1 MRSKTLR
8 LSGGLITSFLP
19 GIEHQGD
26 FLRYV
31 LIMCDFRWLVSR
43 RGDYF
48 GATVG
53 LNEGVSG

>member
-1 MRSKTLR
+1 MRLT
-8 LSGGLITSFLP
+8 GGLITSFLP

-31 LIMCDFRWLVSR
+31 LILSDSEYLV
-43 RGDYF
+43 GGEGNDF

-53 LNEGVSG
+53 LN